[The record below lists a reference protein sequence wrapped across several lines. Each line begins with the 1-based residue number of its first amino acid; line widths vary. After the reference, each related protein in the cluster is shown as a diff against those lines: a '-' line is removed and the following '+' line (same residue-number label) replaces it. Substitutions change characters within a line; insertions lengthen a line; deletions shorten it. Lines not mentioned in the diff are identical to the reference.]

1 MGAVKGVTDLITS
14 SGFVT
19 LDFVALKSFLEEV
32 GDVLFGVGSARGP
45 SRINQAI
52 YQALHSPLLVAPSQ
66 KAKGALLNIA
76 SGGDLKINEFQRAMK
91 IVTNSLRPGAELVFG
106 TSVDPNLEAG
116 RVRVTIILTS
126 DSKKL

>member
-1 MGAVKGVTDLITS
+1 M
-14 SGFVT
+14 
-19 LDFVALKSFLEEV
+19 
-32 GDVLFGVGSARGP
+32 
-45 SRINQAI
+45 
-52 YQALHSPLLVAPSQ
+52 APSQ